1 MRRPDYSPGCL
12 LSRPNIAPA
21 RGNIRIK
28 TLGFNTSNLC
38 GLEPQLIKLEFIIYL
53 PKLKV
58 SRALLGANRYDFTS
72 IIGPK
77 TLDFRFLLVGAL
89 FCLKRPPKCRL
100 YREISTILG
109 GFTAAAQ
116 LF

>member
-58 SRALLGANRYDFTS
+58 SRALRVARGDFFRKVMSHLTRPLRRF
-72 IIGPK
+72 IGRGLFSPK
-77 TLDFRFLLVGAL
+77 KG
-89 FCLKRPPKCRL
+89 LKMPIR
-100 YREISTILG
+100 
-109 GFTAAAQ
+109 
-116 LF
+116 

>member
-58 SRALLGANRYDFTS
+58 SRALIALG
-72 IIGPK
+72 
-77 TLDFRFLLVGAL
+77 
-89 FCLKRPPKCRL
+89 
-100 YREISTILG
+100 
-109 GFTAAAQ
+109 
-116 LF
+116 